1 MSGMTGGAIVL
12 LVGAIVLRGWMTG
25 CDVYG
30 AFLQGAE
37 RGMKSAMALLPALCA
52 MLLMLAVVNA
62 SGLTEMLTRAFA
74 PVTTLLRI
82 PEEAAPMLLLR
93 PLTGSGSLAALEAIF
108 ESCGPDSRAG
118 RIASVLMGSS
128 ETIFYTMT
136 VYLGAAGVKK
146 LPHVMWASMAAYL
159 LSAALTGWLL

>member
-1 MSGMTGGAIVL
+1 MTGLTGGAIVAL
-12 LVGAIVLRGWMTG
+12 AGVIVLRGWMTG

-30 AFLQGAE
+30 AFLRGAE
-37 RGMKSAMALLPALCA
+37 RGMKSAMALLPALGA
-52 MLLMLAVVNA
+52 MLLMLSVVNA
-62 SGLTEMLTRAFA
+62 SGLTEMLTRTIA
-74 PVTTLLRI
+74 PLTRLMRI

-136 VYLGAAGVKK
+136 VYLGAAGIKR
-146 LPHVMWASMAAYL
+146 LPHVLWVSMAAYM
-159 LSAALTGWLL
+159 LSAAMVGRLL